1 MALAFISKWVSI
13 NYEQQISRNIKLK
26 VNILGGVIMLIHE
39 VIGNQRGVNG
49 IQCDRL

>member
-26 VNILGGVIMLIHE
+26 VNILGGV
-39 VIGNQRGVNG
+39 NG